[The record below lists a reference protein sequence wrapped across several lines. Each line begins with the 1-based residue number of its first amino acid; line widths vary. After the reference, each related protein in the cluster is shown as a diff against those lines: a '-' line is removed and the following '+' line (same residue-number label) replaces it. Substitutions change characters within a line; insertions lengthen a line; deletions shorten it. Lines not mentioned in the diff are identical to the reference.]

1 MTEQEVLAYC
11 KQIMDCD
18 IHYIDE
24 VLPSFKRDNF
34 LEDILK
40 IVNELKLNYNVML
53 ELKHSENSDGFDG
66 DLAKL
71 KYKIEYIEN
80 KFLSKSVGNEYK
92 RVPVFANTEAGNPY
106 FLKDLK
112 NIPSEEYDDLIKT
125 LNIFLS
131 GEVVSE
137 EKMKVYK
144 NNDIFKRT
152 TVEFKGRQIRIF
164 TAHLKYNIFCVFGLA
179 SKKTDNDNHI
189 NSVMGNR
196 LNKLILNGSLDSAIK
211 NLDDDL
217 EKDKLINE
225 GNEMLENVFS
235 VLNKT
240 DDDVELLFSDEYYDV
255 EDGRKFILEDEAV
268 IKENKVDDFSD
279 LENNTV
285 DISSDSNLTEEHTD
299 VSSIKNVDNIRVM
312 PKLLSGRK
320 YKIRRETIL
329 KDYIK
334 SNIMIMNFDELL
346 NVVKIV
352 SFINFERAI
361 KYHVSIPNVPEVSFE
376 EKSVVV
382 KRGRK
387 PMKETPFR
395 NYIKASIVKFS
406 CDELLRVKNC
416 ILDLDINKSIGEVY
430 DKMMLIPKH
439 QLDRFI
445 LENYTSDIG
454 EKRK

>member
-18 IHYIDE
+18 INYIDE
-24 VLPSFKRDNF
+24 SLPSFKRDDF
-34 LEDILK
+34 LVDLFK

-53 ELKHSENSDGFDG
+53 DLKHSENSDEFDK
-66 DLAKL
+66 DLAEL
-71 KYKIEYIEN
+71 KYKIDYIDN

-106 FLKDLK
+106 FLRDLK
-112 NIPSEEYDDLIKT
+112 NIPSEQYDELIKT
-125 LNIFLS
+125 LNVFLS
-131 GEVVSE
+131 GEAVSE

-152 TVEFKGRQIRIF
+152 TVEFKGHQIRVF

-196 LNKLILNGSLDSAIK
+196 LNKLILNGNLDSVIEK
-211 NLDDDL
+211 LDDDL
-217 EKDKLINE
+217 ERNKLINE
-225 GNEMLENVFS
+225 GNEILENVFS
-235 VLNKT
+235 ILNKK

-255 EDGRKFILEDEAV
+255 EDGRESILEEV

-279 LENNTV
+279 LKNNTV
-285 DISSDSNLTEEHTD
+285 DISSDFNLTEEDTGI
-299 VSSIKNVDNIRVM
+299 SSIKNVDNIRVM
-312 PKLLSGRK
+312 PGLLSDRK
-320 YKIRRETIL
+320 YKVRRETIL
-329 KDYIK
+329 KDYIR

-346 NVVKIV
+346 NVVKVV

-376 EKSVVV
+376 EKPVVV

-416 ILDLDINKSIGEVY
+416 ILDLNIDKSIGEVY
-430 DKMMLIPKH
+430 DKMMIIPKH
-439 QLDRFI
+439 QLDRFV